1 MKPWVT
7 LATATMSGG
16 VGLELLQHDGDYVIR
31 AEGHVLMTSHE
42 HDSEDAMMALAC
54 PYPRADARVL
64 VGGLGMGYTLR
75 AALTLLAEEASVTV
89 AELVPE
95 VIEWNRGPLGPL
107 AGYPLDDPRTELFS
121 GNVRAAI
128 EAGRG
133 CFDAIL
139 LDIDNGP
146 DASSRCA
153 SWLYRP
159 EGLAATIRALRPGGA
174 VGVWSIDRSPA
185 FERRLRSAGLVSS
198 SHMVHGHR
206 GRGTRYVVF
215 IGRKS

>member
-7 LATATMSGG
+7 LATATMPGG
-16 VGLELLQHDGDYVIR
+16 AELELLRHDGVYVIR
-31 AEGHVLMTSHE
+31 AEGRELMVSHA
-42 HDSEDAMMALAC
+42 HDSEDAMMALAL
-54 PYPRADARVL
+54 PHPRAGARVL
-64 VGGLGMGYTLR
+64 VGGLGMGFTLR
-75 AALTLLAEEASVTV
+75 AALTLLPGQASVTV

-121 GNVRAAI
+121 GDVRQVI
-128 EAGRG
+128 EADRGR
-133 CFDAIL
+133 FDAIL

-146 DASSRCA
+146 DASS
-153 SWLYRP
+153 SHENWLYMP
-159 EGLAATIRALRPGGA
+159 EGLAATVRALRSGGA
-174 VGVWSIDRSPA
+174 VAVWSVDGSPA